1 MAKTTTK
8 TSYRKADTGTYTTE
22 DYAKKH
28 PNTTVKETDKVKTT
42 KKPSTPK
49 K

>member
-1 MAKTTTK
+1 MAKTSK
-8 TSYRKADTGTYTTE
+8 TNTNYRRADTGRYTTE

-28 PNTTVKETDKVKTT
+28 PTTTVKETDKTT
-42 KKPSTPK
+42 KAPTKQPK